1 MPTGYTTTGA
11 LADSLPTVIAS
22 ARQVRENVG
31 VMTNKNVVT
40 VVNLSEGTGT
50 AWNEISFAKLTAQAV
65 TATTKLENPQQISD
79 TLFSIT
85 PSIIGIHT
93 FITDKVRRNLAPA
106 AFAKIGGLV
115 QNAVQRKKDIDGT
128 VVLDGATTSLCGAGV
143 TLASGYL
150 SAAASR
156 IKANATENGPEPI
169 NAVLHGYQMK
179 DIHDELIAGVGTYNV
194 GPGITASAFQDG
206 TPKGKIGGVT
216 LYEDNNI
223 AIDSSDDVKGG
234 VFSKEAVVLVQG
246 KVPWIETRRE
256 PDIGGGG
263 DSLFHYDEY
272 AYGEKSA
279 GNWLYEIYSDATA
292 PTS

>member
-65 TATTKLENPQQISD
+65 TETTKLENPQQISD

-93 FITDKVRRNLAPA
+93 FITDKVQRNLAPA

-115 QNAVQRKKDIDGT
+115 QNAVQRKKDID
-128 VVLDGATTSLCGAGV
+128 
-143 TLASGYL
+143 
-150 SAAASR
+150 
-156 IKANATENGPEPI
+156 
-169 NAVLHGYQMK
+169 
-179 DIHDELIAGVGTYNV
+179 
-194 GPGITASAFQDG
+194 
-206 TPKGKIGGVT
+206 
-216 LYEDNNI
+216 
-223 AIDSSDDVKGG
+223 
-234 VFSKEAVVLVQG
+234 
-246 KVPWIETRRE
+246 
-256 PDIGGGG
+256 
-263 DSLFHYDEY
+263 
-272 AYGEKSA
+272 
-279 GNWLYEIYSDATA
+279 
-292 PTS
+292 